1 MLCNLLLGYQF
12 RLSLNMFACVLNF
25 FDVGVMI
32 PFAAHDTNINVD
44 QSAVNQQWGPLH
56 KDRLMFHPIK
66 QRDLS
71 NCYLKHLLPVL
82 GFQNLT
88 HNLRINPVLVS
99 WKVDHCKWKGL
110 YGFAPFKDNS
120 PFYANDILCFTAL
133 VDEVVTKVAGKSLP
147 NDKPDILTYQRKSSD
162 KGKGTAEGEFL
173 LNAQV
178 YSRIPSIHLY

>member
-1 MLCNLLLGYQF
+1 MGEKKVVGYLYLCECFGFNGM
-12 RLSLNMFACVLNF
+12 S
-25 FDVGVMI
+25 
-32 PFAAHDTNINVD
+32 AHDTNINVD